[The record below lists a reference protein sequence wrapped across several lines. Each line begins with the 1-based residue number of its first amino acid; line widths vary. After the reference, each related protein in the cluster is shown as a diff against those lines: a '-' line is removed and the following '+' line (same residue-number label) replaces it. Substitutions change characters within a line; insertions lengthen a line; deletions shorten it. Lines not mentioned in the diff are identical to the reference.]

1 MLVCN
6 SAQNIAFTKLRSF
19 ICNHCIMVIVLSFVE
34 NGDKQIWLHVR
45 LVGQYLLQRPHAAL
59 DSSCTYFCHFGLR
72 PAP

>member
-45 LVGQYLLQRPHAAL
+45 LVGQYLLQRPHAAP
-59 DSSCTYFCHFGLR
+59 DGQ
-72 PAP
+72 